1 MQIKLPSFMTKI
13 NLWSASASKQNK
25 RAKFLMLIKA
35 VQSFEEER
43 VVVSQGK
50 KFFLLFFC
58 LSIFF
63 YFLSDVFGGPH
74 ERRLLN
80 DLMEHYNTLERP
92 VYNESEPLQLLFG
105 LTLQQI
111 IDVVS
116 MEHSILVFPAK
127 IHAYSILI

>member
-13 NLWSASASKQNK
+13 KLWSASSRRSKVSDADK
-25 RAKFLMLIKA
+25 S
-35 VQSFEEER
+35 SFK
-43 VVVSQGK
+43 VLKGVVSQRK
-50 KFFLLFFC
+50 IASCLIHTFFLLSGLVIKTFLF
-58 LSIFF
+58 L
-63 YFLSDVFGGPH
+63 LSDVFGGPH

-92 VYNESEPLQLLFG
+92 VYNESEPLTLLFG

-116 MEHSILVFPAK
+116 IAGFGLDPNANIL
-127 IHAYSILI
+127 